1 MLKRIAKKLNMVGAL
16 ISSIRF
22 FIRKNKGRTFRQKV
36 FSLLHPTPTSGP
48 LHRYIDMVII
58 AAVLVS
64 VVSIVLET
72 VPFIHAIFEA
82 EFALL
87 EIFTVALFSVEYIGR
102 VYSSCESPPYAGPV
116 KGRLKYM
123 GSIPALID
131 LVAILPYFLGILLH
145 QVVDTRFLRIFRLSR
160 LLKVTRYTGTLNTL
174 IKAINREKRVL
185 MASAFMMLLMVILTA
200 SLGYELEH
208 DAQPDKFDTI
218 PSAMYWAV
226 ITLASVG
233 YGDISP
239 ITPLGRA
246 MTVVI
251 SLIGIGI
258 FAIPAGLMAS
268 AFTDQLRIDR
278 ETFEN
283 EFRERLAKGQISQ
296 TDHHALNAE
305 AERLHLTA
313 QDVTRIMDKVK
324 HEMKLKGQQGLENL
338 KGVELLEHYRQQISQ
353 LRSFAQSPQ
362 ADALTPMLQDTET
375 TTTAEREVWQALRK

>member
-226 ITLASVG
+226 IT
-233 YGDISP
+233 
-239 ITPLGRA
+239 
-246 MTVVI
+246 
-251 SLIGIGI
+251 
-258 FAIPAGLMAS
+258 
-268 AFTDQLRIDR
+268 
-278 ETFEN
+278 
-283 EFRERLAKGQISQ
+283 
-296 TDHHALNAE
+296 
-305 AERLHLTA
+305 
-313 QDVTRIMDKVK
+313 
-324 HEMKLKGQQGLENL
+324 
-338 KGVELLEHYRQQISQ
+338 
-353 LRSFAQSPQ
+353 
-362 ADALTPMLQDTET
+362 
-375 TTTAEREVWQALRK
+375 